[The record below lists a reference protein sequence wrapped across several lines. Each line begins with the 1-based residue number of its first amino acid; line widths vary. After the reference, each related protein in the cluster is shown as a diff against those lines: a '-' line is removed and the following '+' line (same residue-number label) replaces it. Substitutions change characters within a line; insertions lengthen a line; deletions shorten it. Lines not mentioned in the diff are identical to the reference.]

1 MQKAFADLS
10 ACSCASSWSKGRP
23 ISEKTASL
31 SACSPLLKL
40 SPNAPPEAAAG
51 VLSDASPLRPASATS
66 ESTEAWL
73 DAGAG
78 GGAVLGGMTMQWVD
92 RNRQNGTICNYSARA
107 IAKHQAD
114 FRRNVSRHTNFPR
127 KQPRACVPPLF
138 VAHFKPRAAGGLEG
152 KNVVLYFSSEM

>member
-23 ISEKTASL
+23 MSENTASL
-31 SACSPLLKL
+31 SACSPLPKL

-66 ESTEAWL
+66 ESAEAWL

-78 GGAVLGGMTMQWVD
+78 GGAVFGGMTMQWVD
-92 RNRQNGTICNYSARA
+92 RNRQNGTICNCSARA

-138 VAHFKPRAAGGLEG
+138 LAHFKPRAAGGPGG
-152 KNVVLYFSSEM
+152 KEFGTVFQ